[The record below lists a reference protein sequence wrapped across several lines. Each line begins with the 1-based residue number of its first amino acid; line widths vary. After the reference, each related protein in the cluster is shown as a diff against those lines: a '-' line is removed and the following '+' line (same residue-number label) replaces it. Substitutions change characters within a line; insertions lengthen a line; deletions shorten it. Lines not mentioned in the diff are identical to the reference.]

1 MERILIVGKPN
12 SGKTLLFNRLT
23 GLIQKI
29 ANFPGVTVELKQGMF
44 DNYEVIDFPGVYSIN
59 PLTKDEVIAIDQFR
73 HEMKKDAVKVVV
85 CILDATRLERS
96 LVFGLQARREA
107 QKYNKAIVFA
117 LNMMDE
123 VSTKNINM
131 DIKGLEWALGTPVFG
146 ISSKTGEGLVLFKR
160 ELKSIVAEHKDF
172 IPAQTL
178 KTDEEILAFSKK
190 LGQRFGAGPNI
201 ILKDQN
207 KWDRFFLHSV
217 SGGASFFLIMIF
229 LFQSIFTWSAP
240 LMDFTETIIVT
251 TGNGLRE

>member
-1 MERILIVGKPN
+1 MKSSTFLGSI
-12 SGKTLLFNRLT
+12 
-23 GLIQKI
+23 
-29 ANFPGVTVELKQGMF
+29 
-44 DNYEVIDFPGVYSIN
+44 SIN